1 MEEKKHKRIREQK
14 HSSMWILI
22 IVIIIVI
29 ISIVSLFVDNKQFQN
44 NIEEKKKLEQELERI
59 KQENKEKEEK
69 EEKEKQE
76 QERQKAYQEEQNK
89 KEEIEKNI
97 SEENKKNV
105 KKIKEE
111 IKEVNNKNNK
121 ENKTQ
126 KELSQDI
133 QKVIDKS
140 NEKWDDKEKNRAD
153 TALELVKK
161 HLGNEGYAYNLMDK
175 VNDNIYMVVVLDNNT
190 REVIGYYYSD
200 IEKNIVVKEE

>member
-44 NIEEKKKLEQELERI
+44 NIEEKKKLEQELEKI
-59 KQENKEKEEK
+59 KQENKEKEEQ
-69 EEKEKQE
+69 EKQE

>member
-14 HSSMWILI
+14 HSSIWILI

-29 ISIVSLFVDNKQFQN
+29 ISIVSLFVDNKKFQN
-44 NIEEKKKLEQELERI
+44 NIEEKKKLEQELEKI
-59 KQENKEKEEK
+59 KQENKEK

-97 SEENKKNV
+97 PEENKKNV

-153 TALELVKK
+153 AALELVKK

-175 VNDNIYMVVVLDNNT
+175 VNDNIYMFVVLDNNT

>member
-14 HSSMWILI
+14 HSSIWILI

-29 ISIVSLFVDNKQFQN
+29 ISIVSLFVDNKKFQN
-44 NIEEKKKLEQELERI
+44 NIEEKKKVEQELEKI

-69 EEKEKQE
+69 EK
-76 QERQKAYQEEQNK
+76 QKAYQEEQSK

-97 SEENKKNV
+97 PEENKKNV

-111 IKEVNNKNNK
+111 IKEVNNK

>member
-44 NIEEKKKLEQELERI
+44 NIEEKKKLEQELEKI
-59 KQENKEKEEK
+59 KQENKEKEEQ
-69 EEKEKQE
+69 EKQE

-153 TALELVKK
+153 TALEFVKK
-161 HLGNEGYAYNLMDK
+161 YLGNEGYAYNLMDK